1 MDASTDVLHF
11 AEEGAVAYAG
21 HHVHDDS
28 HPLHSHS
35 FVEIAFVTAG
45 AGTHISRRGQERL
58 QVGDVVLLRPGVWHG
73 YEDCQHLILYNLCFS
88 NELLRQ
94 ELAWARDDPMLGYL
108 LWTGP
113 YSARRRGMLTTHLQ
127 PDFLAEC
134 EDHLA
139 AVSRLRHRPAAQYRA
154 DIVGRLTLLIG
165 QLGRAVALDHE
176 LVPGRAAQ
184 IHPAISQ
191 AMRLFEAELA
201 RRWTLTELAAQV
213 HLDPSYL
220 VRLFKAS
227 TGLPP
232 MAYLAQLRAEHAA
245 ALLLHSDQPITS
257 ISQAV
262 GWPDQNYFARRFKAH
277 YGLSATIYRARFA
290 AGAFRLGVQDHSG
303 AIISGSVARPTGA
316 DRPPSAH
323 SLVR

>member
-21 HHVHDDS
+21 HHVHDDA

-35 FVEIAFVTAG
+35 FVEVAFVTAG
-45 AGTHISRRGQERL
+45 AGAHVSRRGQERL
-58 QVGDVVLLRPGVWHG
+58 RAGDVVLLRPGVWHG
-73 YEDCQHLILYNLCFS
+73 YGDCQHLILYNLCFS
-88 NELLRQ
+88 TELLRQ
-94 ELAWARDDPMLGYL
+94 ELAWTRDDPILGYL

-113 YSARRRGMLTTHLQ
+113 CSAQRRGMLTTHIR
-127 PDFLAEC
+127 PEVLAEC
-134 EDHLA
+134 EEHLVA
-139 AVSRLRHRPAAQYRA
+139 ISGLRHSPAGQYRA

-165 QLGRAVALDHE
+165 QLGRAVAVDHE
-176 LVPGRAAQ
+176 LIPGRAAQ

-201 RRWTLTELAAQV
+201 RPWTLTELAGQV

-220 VRLFKAS
+220 VRLFKTS

-232 MAYLAQLRAEHAA
+232 MAYLAQLRAERAA

-277 YGLSATIYRARFA
+277 YGLSATTYRARFA
-290 AGAFRLGVQDHSG
+290 AGAFRLGAEGQSG
-303 AIISGSVARPTGA
+303 ATPVSGRWG
-316 DRPPSAH
+316 
-323 SLVR
+323 